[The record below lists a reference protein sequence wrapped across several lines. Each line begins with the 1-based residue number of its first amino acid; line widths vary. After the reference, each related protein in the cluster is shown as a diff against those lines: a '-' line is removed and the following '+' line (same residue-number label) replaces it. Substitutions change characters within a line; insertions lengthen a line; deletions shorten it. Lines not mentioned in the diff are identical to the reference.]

1 MRLNETKYLVT
12 EVITIVDVLIY
23 TEIKTYQSIMKIIN
37 EDPDDE
43 LLEIQK
49 THPECLVMINEEQ
62 FPQL

>member
-43 LLEIQK
+43 LLEI
-49 THPECLVMINEEQ
+49 
-62 FPQL
+62 

>member
-37 EDPDDE
+37 EDPDYE
-43 LLEIQK
+43 LLEI
-49 THPECLVMINEEQ
+49 
-62 FPQL
+62 